1 MTMIVLSVIL
11 IIISLSK
18 LLLLGTITDKDFF
31 KVGEILPDLALFKRI
46 FFAMVFTD
54 GVVGLLCGI
63 YILFII

>member
-1 MTMIVLSVIL
+1 MTMIVLSIIL

-31 KVGEILPDLALFKRI
+31 KVGENFPDLTLFKRI

-54 GVVGLLCGI
+54 GAVGLFCGI